1 MCLISDL
8 ETIRI
13 GMDLHLVTQEPA
25 MSITPPVNP
34 ASSDTVAGELAL
46 AIVLEDLRVRVTKAE
61 LTEDEARD
69 IVGAALEHFPADAN
83 PELHALVD
91 ETTAPA

>member
-34 ASSDTVAGELAL
+34 ASDTVAGELAL
-46 AIVLEDLRVRVTKAE
+46 AIVLEDLKVRVTKAE
-61 LTEDEARD
+61 LTEAEARE